1 MASLMCSSSFK
12 CGVAPLGRMAKSCFS
27 MAQFLWFSDFPLVK
41 ESVLLSC
48 SVANDPQNVCHNSW
62 SIIFR
67 FSLTTHTHSCE
78 CVCVAHCSCW
88 WLPRWLFHL
97 RCMCPC
103 VDSSRTQCTFTYWT
117 FACTACKHT
126 YAHMHSTA
134 ACAVMW
140 QLHSNCNI
148 CCCCCTASAVP
159 AVAGSC
165 TTMDSKS
172 SSCNCN
178 WQCNLAVGQQHVPQA
193 MQFLCSQLPKRRT
206 THTHSRMPDNW
217 PGYPWSCN
225 KPVAIDAGVG
235 NWNWLR
241 PQGYIRLMMV

>member
-1 MASLMCSSSFK
+1 MIFRLSTCERK
-12 CGVAPLGRMAKSCFS
+12 CPAALLCCQWPTKCVS
-27 MAQFLWFSDFPLVK
+27 QFLPYL
-41 ESVLLSC
+41 
-48 SVANDPQNVCHNSW
+48 W

-67 FSLTTHTHSCE
+67 FSRTVVSVCCSLFLLMTPSLTVSFTLHVPMCWQFTHTMHIYILNFRMHCIQTHTHTDC
-78 CVCVAHCSCW
+78 
-88 WLPRWLFHL
+88 
-97 RCMCPC
+97 
-103 VDSSRTQCTFTYWT
+103 
-117 FACTACKHT
+117 
-126 YAHMHSTA
+126 TA

-159 AVAGSC
+159 AVAGSW

-178 WQCNLAVGQQHVPQA
+178 WQCNLTVGQQHVPQA

-206 THTHSRMPDNW
+206 TYTHSRMPDNW

-225 KPVAIDAGVG
+225 NPVAIDAGDG

>member
-1 MASLMCSSSFK
+1 
-12 CGVAPLGRMAKSCFS
+12 MAKSRFS

-78 CVCVAHCSCW
+78 CVCVVHCSCW

-117 FACTACKHT
+117 FACTAYKHT

-206 THTHSRMPDNW
+206 THTETYTYTHTAGCLTIGPVILEAATTLWRSMLVMATGIDYAPKAIYGLW
-217 PGYPWSCN
+217 WCKKE
-225 KPVAIDAGVG
+225 KPH
-235 NWNWLR
+235 
-241 PQGYIRLMMV
+241 

>member
-1 MASLMCSSSFK
+1 
-12 CGVAPLGRMAKSCFS
+12 MAKSCFFDGTILMIFQLS
-27 MAQFLWFSDFPLVK
+27 TCERKCPAVLLCCQWPTKCVSQFLVNNFPFLSD
-41 ESVLLSC
+41 
-48 SVANDPQNVCHNSW
+48 
-62 SIIFR
+62 
-67 FSLTTHTHSCE
+67 HTHAQLWV
-78 CVCVAHCSCW
+78 CVCVVHCSCW

-117 FACTACKHT
+117 FACTAYKHT
-126 YAHMHSTA
+126 HTDCTA

-178 WQCNLAVGQQHVPQA
+178 WQCNLTVGQQHVPQA

-225 KPVAIDAGVG
+225 KPVAIDAGDG